1 MTARVREPYPFQVGE
16 KAKVMEG
23 NRCVGEG
30 TITKVTPML
39 VVFFEPKAN
48 FSFAYKR
55 KGDKWIEMR
64 KDHFELVPAL

>member
-1 MTARVREPYPFQVGE
+1 MSARIREPYAFQVGE
-16 KAKVMEG
+16 KAIVVSEG
-23 NRCVGEG
+23 KTVGEG

-55 KGDKWIEMR
+55 KADRWVEMR
-64 KDHFELVPAL
+64 KDQYELLPAL